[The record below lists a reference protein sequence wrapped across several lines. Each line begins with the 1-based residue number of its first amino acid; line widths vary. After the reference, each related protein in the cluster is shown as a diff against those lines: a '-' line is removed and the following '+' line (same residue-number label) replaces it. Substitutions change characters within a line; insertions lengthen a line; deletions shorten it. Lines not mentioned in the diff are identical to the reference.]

1 MVPSG
6 DSSVARDLAILGA
19 ETNNNRYVSREREE
33 ALRES
38 KGLHEMLKSRDAK
51 CSYTGHTRTTY
62 GYA

>member
-19 ETNNNRYVSREREE
+19 ETNNNRYM
-33 ALRES
+33 LRECEEVLRKY

-51 CSYTGHTRTTY
+51 CSCTGHTRTTY
-62 GYA
+62 SYA